1 VKVLRD
7 YGAEPGDIADF
18 VIALAGSDR
27 DWAVTTPS
35 ALAKHYGE
43 RLALMAQ
50 VQNGRRKPRR
60 IGQADELLRLAMEE

>member
-35 ALAKHYGE
+35 ALAKHFGE
-43 RLALMAQ
+43 RIALMAQ
-50 VQNGRRKPRR
+50 VSNGRKKHDHAAQLMREA
-60 IGQADELLRLAMEE
+60 ISE